1 MSIRRLN
8 TRSDRIMPELI
19 PVLSRE
25 EIKERIAGVAVQIS
39 KDYENRELVLIGVLK
54 GAFVFLSDL
63 IRHLTIPV
71 QLDFVSIS
79 SYGSGTASTG
89 EIRLTKDLGIAIS
102 GKDVL
107 IVEDIIDSGQTLQWL
122 SDYLRTLDPKSV
134 RTCTFIDKRERR
146 EENIPV
152 DYACHTVEEG
162 FLVGYGLDY
171 AEDYRYLPG
180 IYHLK
185 L

>member
-1 MSIRRLN
+1 
-8 TRSDRIMPELI
+8 MPELI

-25 EIKERIAGVAVQIS
+25 EIKERITGVAVQIS
-39 KDYENRELVLIGVLK
+39 KDYDNRELVLIGILK

-63 IRHLTIPV
+63 IRQLTIPV
-71 QLDFVSIS
+71 QLDFVSVT
-79 SYGSGTASTG
+79 SYGSGTSSTG
-89 EIRLTKDLGIAIS
+89 EIRLTKNLGIDIG

-107 IVEDIIDSGQTLQWL
+107 IVEDIIDSGLTLKWL
-122 SDYLRTLDPKSV
+122 VEYMNSLNPRSV
-134 RTCTFIDKRERR
+134 KVCTFIDKRERR
-146 EENIPV
+146 EEKISV
-152 DYACHTVEEG
+152 DYTCHTVEEG

>member
-1 MSIRRLN
+1 
-8 TRSDRIMPELI
+8 MPELI
-19 PVLSRE
+19 PVLTRE
-25 EIKERIAGVAVQIS
+25 EIKKRITGIAVQIS

-71 QLDFVSIS
+71 QLDFVSVS
-79 SYGSGTASTG
+79 SYGSGTSSTG
-89 EIRLTKDLGIAIS
+89 EIRLTKDLSIDIN

-122 SDYLRTLDPKSV
+122 SNYLSSLCPNSVKICTL
-134 RTCTFIDKRERR
+134 IDKRERR
-146 EENIPV
+146 EEQISV
-152 DYACHTVEEG
+152 DYSCHTVEEG

>member
-1 MSIRRLN
+1 M
-8 TRSDRIMPELI
+8 I

-25 EIKERIAGVAVQIS
+25 EIKDRISGVAVQIS

-63 IRHLTIPV
+63 IRLLTIPV
-71 QLDFVSIS
+71 KLDFVSVT
-79 SYGSGTASTG
+79 SYDSGTSSTG
-89 EIRLTKDLGIAIS
+89 EIRLTKDLGIDIN

-107 IVEDIIDSGQTLQWL
+107 IVEDIVDSGLTLQWL
-122 SDYLRTLDPKSV
+122 SEYVRSLDPKSV
-134 RTCTFIDKRERR
+134 KVCTFIDKRERR
-146 EENIPV
+146 EEKIFV
-152 DYACHTVEEG
+152 DYACHVVEEG

>member
-1 MSIRRLN
+1 
-8 TRSDRIMPELI
+8 MPELI
-19 PVLSRE
+19 PVLTRE

-54 GAFVFLSDL
+54 GAFIFLSDL

-71 QLDFVSIS
+71 QLDFVSVT
-79 SYGSGTASTG
+79 SYGSGTSSTG
-89 EIRLTKDLGIAIS
+89 EIRLTKDLS
-102 GKDVL
+102 MDVNGKDVL
-107 IVEDIIDSGQTLQWL
+107 IVEDIVDSGLTLQWL
-122 SDYLRTLDPKSV
+122 SAYVTSLNPKSV
-134 RTCTFIDKRERR
+134 KLCTFIDKRERR
-146 EENIPV
+146 EAQLSV
-152 DYACHTVEEG
+152 DYACHIVEEG

>member
-1 MSIRRLN
+1 
-8 TRSDRIMPELI
+8 MPELI

-25 EIKERIAGVAVQIS
+25 EIKDRISGVAVQIS

-63 IRHLTIPV
+63 IRLLTIPV
-71 QLDFVSIS
+71 KLDFVSVT
-79 SYGSGTASTG
+79 SYDSGTSSTG
-89 EIRLTKDLGIAIS
+89 EIRLTKDLGIDIN

-107 IVEDIIDSGQTLQWL
+107 IVEDIVDSGLTLQWL
-122 SDYLRTLDPKSV
+122 SEYVRSLDPKSV
-134 RTCTFIDKRERR
+134 KVCTFIDKRERR
-146 EENIPV
+146 EEKIFV
-152 DYACHTVEEG
+152 DYACHVVEEG